1 MFGLQ
6 LDNFHLFDSVMDH
19 KKEMYNDLKRAL
31 ESMKYIDESKTPK
44 NRIFYAMYL
53 LETRQLSNPSVIQ
66 VRKLKT

>member
-1 MFGLQ
+1 
-6 LDNFHLFDSVMDH
+6 MDH

-31 ESMKYIDESKTPK
+31 EVMKYIDESKTPK

-66 VRKLKT
+66 VRN